1 MKNLISTL
9 CFSIITFFAYSQEFE
24 YLSILPETQ
33 IGTNVIETDDGD
45 FIIGISKGP
54 VFGAVY
60 SFRLVKLNNQG
71 TLIHEI
77 ELPNDTF
84 HLSIS
89 AMIKQGSGFVAIGQS
104 TNLYTNQHF
113 LWFGQFDNNLT
124 LIQSKKYSFDLNY
137 AFLIAKEDT
146 DGNFVI
152 AGSRTDLG
160 GSPFLPFIIKIDNNG
175 NLINS
180 KINFNINAQFVTDF
194 LIREDT
200 LGYIFFGFDLLVLD
214 SAYNISYLKDIPYT
228 LRTQGN
234 IKYLNDSTYIFSG
247 KQHTDLSTLSSI
259 RDIGIATSD
268 LQLNPLTNRFF
279 GLQDTIDF
287 PAAFQSLDVMNNKI
301 YCGGIANLS
310 LYKYPV
316 SDYPSHFVLAQ
327 YDSVLNQQW
336 LKYYGGDA
344 YYIMFSLLATS
355 DGGCIMVGHRY
366 DFNVNNKL
374 DLYILKVDANGNAI
388 TSTAIPLE
396 NEIITNIYPN
406 PFMDYF
412 KIETEANKTLS
423 FQLFNATGQL
433 IRQENFYNNLT
444 INDLS
449 MLSKGVYFYTIVDG
463 NRVLKAGKVL
473 KQ

>member
-1 MKNLISTL
+1 
-9 CFSIITFFAYSQEFE
+9 
-24 YLSILPETQ
+24 
-33 IGTNVIETDDGD
+33 
-45 FIIGISKGP
+45 
-54 VFGAVY
+54 
-60 SFRLVKLNNQG
+60 
-71 TLIHEI
+71 
-77 ELPNDTF
+77 
-84 HLSIS
+84 
-89 AMIKQGSGFVAIGQS
+89 
-104 TNLYTNQHF
+104 
-113 LWFGQFDNNLT
+113 LT
-124 LIQSKKYSFDLNY
+124 LIQSKKHPFDLNY
-137 AFLIAKEDT
+137 AFLSAKEDV

-152 AGSRTDLG
+152 AGSRTDWG

-180 KINFNINAQFVTDF
+180 KINFNIGAQAITDF

-200 LGYIFFGFDLLVLD
+200 LGYILYGFDLLVLD
-214 SAYNISYLKDIPYT
+214 SVYNISYILDEIPFH
-228 LRTQGN
+228 LGVQGN
-234 IKYLNDSTYIFSG
+234 IKHFTDSLYLFSG
-247 KQHTDLSTLSSI
+247 KQVTDFSTLEFI
-259 RDIGIATSD
+259 RDIGVGITD
-268 LQLNPLTNRFF
+268 LEFNELEDDFF

-287 PAAFQSLDVMNNKI
+287 PANFQSVDYNDNGII
-301 YCGGIANLS
+301 YCGGVANIS

-366 DFNVNNKL
+366 DFNANNKL